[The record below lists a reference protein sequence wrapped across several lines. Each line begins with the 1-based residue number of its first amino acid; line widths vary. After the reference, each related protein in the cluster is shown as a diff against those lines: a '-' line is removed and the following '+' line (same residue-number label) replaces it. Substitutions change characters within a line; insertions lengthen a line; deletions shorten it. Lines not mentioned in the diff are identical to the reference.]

1 MARGIQ
7 LSNTIAQSN
16 ASMSFSVAP
25 KAIEKQLEKAI
36 AVNPATNSKMHGF
49 YATES
54 NLAGIKLFT
63 YWLAVMTVLN
73 GFTVNRAPMSKKLI
87 RAFFRSDSVIT
98 HHTKNGNLEKANAD
112 SIRLT
117 VTGWNY
123 FQGRLNGSNTT
134 QRVDHKE
141 LAEMVNS
148 ITKGGAGYRAI

>member
-7 LSNTIAQSN
+7 LSNNLSSN
-16 ASMSFSVAP
+16 SPMAFSVAP
-25 KAIEKQLEKAI
+25 KAIETQLEKAT
-36 AVNPATNSKMHGF
+36 VTNSTGGTLFGF

-73 GFTVNRAPMSKKLI
+73 GFTANRAPMNKKLI

-98 HHTKNGNLEKANAD
+98 HHSKNGNLEKVDAD

-117 VTGWNY
+117 IAGWNY
-123 FQGRLNGSNTT
+123 FQGRLNGSNPT